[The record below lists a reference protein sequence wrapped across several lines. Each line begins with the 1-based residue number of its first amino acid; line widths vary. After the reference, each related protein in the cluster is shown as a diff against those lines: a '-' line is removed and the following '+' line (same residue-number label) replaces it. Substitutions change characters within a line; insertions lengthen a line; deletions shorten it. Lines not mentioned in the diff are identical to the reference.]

1 MHPAGSLYERPVN
14 VDKAIEQ
21 HDDFRRVLESHGF
34 IYSILNDC
42 LSFFLKKK

>member
-21 HDDFRRVLESHGF
+21 HDDFRRILESHGF
-34 IYSILNDC
+34 YLFIL
-42 LSFFLKKK
+42 F